1 MLDDAGFSKKHWP
14 IVVSVAVYLKNRTP
28 TQSVVSKTLYKAW
41 HGRKPSLQHIRVFGC
56 SGFIHNAKEKRKK
69 LDCNATRSIF
79 IAYPIS
85 IKQYF
90 IYDPL
95 AMTFYCS
102 RDVVFR
108 EGMRYTAPNAA
119 DEALFNE
126 HFYRAVMVEPKPKP
140 IEKQPTERQTE

>member
-1 MLDDAGFSKKHWP
+1 MLHDAGFSKKHWP
-14 IVVSVAVYLKNRTP
+14 IAVSVAVYLKNRTL
-28 TQSVVSKTLYKAW
+28 TQSVVSKTPYEAW
-41 HGRKPSLQHIRVFGC
+41 HGRKPSLQHFRVFGC
-56 SGFIHNAKEKRKK
+56 LAFIHDPKEKQKK
-69 LDCNATRSIF
+69 LDYNATRSIF
-79 IAYPIS
+79 VVYPIS

-95 AMTFYCS
+95 ATTFYCS

-108 EGMRYTAPNAA
+108 EGMRYTAPTAA

-126 HFYRAVMVEPKPKP
+126 HFYRVVMEELKPKP